1 MCYISIHLRK
11 GKSFKH
17 FHTNWNS
24 KNANF
29 TIGGFLASLPL
40 SPLILCLLIQDI
52 PNNLEIINALDIQP
66 TDFLVFIKN
75 HRHNHN
81 NNHRYQQPTTKNLAK
96 PSNPLPPRNT
106 TESKSTIKTS
116 ITDTT
121 HNQNPLAPRPTKS
134 DP

>member
-1 MCYISIHLRK
+1 MCYISIHLQN

-24 KNANF
+24 KNADF
-29 TIGGFLASLPL
+29 TIGGFLASFPL
-40 SPLILCLLIQDI
+40 SPPILCLLIKDI

-96 PSNPLPPRNT
+96 PSNPLPPRNLA
-106 TESKSTIKTS
+106 
-116 ITDTT
+116 T
-121 HNQNPLAPRPTKS
+121 HYHQETPPSQNPPLKPASPIQHTTKTH
-134 DP
+134 